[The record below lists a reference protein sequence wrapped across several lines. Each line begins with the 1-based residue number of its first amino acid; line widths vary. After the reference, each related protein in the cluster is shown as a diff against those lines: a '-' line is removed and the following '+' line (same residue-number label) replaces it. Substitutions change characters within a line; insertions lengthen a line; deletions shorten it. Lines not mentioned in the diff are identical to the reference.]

1 MISALGP
8 LSSIVR
14 IVRRRENMHEE
25 DNITDTIVIQAGGEV
40 RSQDAGRRRTRTTP
54 AKAGEMDAEM
64 SEASVL
70 AGAPGG
76 ITRGTGRTTVTEGV
90 ARTRGQLR
98 KTGTVSQPVV
108 SFTAGGSGETT
119 RKRRSIEALNE
130 SRAKPDMAEQ
140 IAQLKELI
148 LVLMQRQQEHQEK
161 QEEKQ
166 EKQEEKQE
174 KQEEKQKAS
183 YERQEER
190 LEDFIKKQTD
200 RTEELI
206 QRQKELQR
214 ENEDLQKENR
224 ELRATITGNS
234 VRRPTFAEI
243 ARRGS
248 GGSTTTGADTSVRTS
263 SDENHTRIR
272 MEDDPRTITINTFRV
287 EGEKHDFNIVKG
299 MLQRTISSYKVLEGV
314 WIECLRP
321 LPGDRIN
328 VVFRTEE
335 EARKAR
341 EHKQWVT
348 TAMPTARVKGEPWY
362 PIKCDMVA
370 KEAVCRTG
378 EGDKVMLKT
387 EVCEKF
393 KDDNSEGGL
402 DCTAYQARWLSKPN
416 PQKRTGSLVIWL
428 KNKLSAEHL
437 LRKGQVLFGAYGA
450 FCSQYY
456 SAPSDGPCYNC
467 NSYGHKQ
474 SHCKK
479 PAKCGICS
487 EKHQTRDCTNR
498 DRPKC
503 PACTGPHP
511 IFDRRCIRHPRH
523 IEKEAR
529 KGDESSEARTNP
541 RPNPWTV
548 TNSDAASLNRTNPS
562 GSGPSAANED
572 QTQGHPPAVTV
583 RSPIHQSRSL
593 GSADVDM
600 GSLNPTQC

>member
-1 MISALGP
+1 
-8 LSSIVR
+8 
-14 IVRRRENMHEE
+14 MHEE

-40 RSQDAGRRRTRTTP
+40 RSQDAGRRGTRTTP

-64 SEASVL
+64 SEASAL

-166 EKQEEKQE
+166 EKQEEKQ
-174 KQEEKQKAS
+174 KAS

-234 VRRPTFAEI
+234 VRRPTFAEV

-248 GGSTTTGADTSVRTS
+248 GGSTTTGADASVRTS

-287 EGEKHDFNIVKG
+287 EGEKHDFNVVKG

-341 EHKQWVT
+341 EHRQWVT

-370 KEAVCRTG
+370 KEAVCKAG
-378 EGDKVMLKT
+378 EGDKVTLKT
-387 EVCEKF
+387 EICERF

-416 PQKRTGSLVIWL
+416 SQKRTGSLVIWL

-456 SAPSDGPCYNC
+456 SAPNDGPCYNC

-474 SHCKK
+474 SHCRKQ
-479 PAKCGICS
+479 AKCGICS

-498 DRPKC
+498 ARPKC
-503 PACTGPHP
+503 PACAGPHP
-511 IFDRRCIRHPRH
+511 IFDRRCIRHPWH
-523 IEKEAR
+523 IEKGAGE
-529 KGDESSEARTNP
+529 GGEPCEARTIP
-541 RPNPWTV
+541 RPHPDTV
-548 TNSDAASLNRTNPS
+548 TKSNGASLNGTNPGRS
-562 GSGPSAANED
+562 SLSVANKD
-572 QTQGHPPAVTV
+572 QPRGHPPAVTV
-583 RSPIHQSRSL
+583 RPLIRRSESL
-593 GSADVDM
+593 ESVDVDM
-600 GSLNPTQC
+600 GSLDPTQC